1 MTLSNISFEVVF
13 KIFCRDKIFTMD
25 AKLKDFISSI
35 RVDSSLWQFILQLT
49 LEALNGGGGQIDPPS
64 IFLALNFCSLTD
76 CQKL

>member
-13 KIFCRDKIFTMD
+13 NIFCRDKIFTMD

-49 LEALNGGGGQIDPPS
+49 LEALRGGGS
-64 IFLALNFCSLTD
+64 N
-76 CQKL
+76 